1 MNPTEM
7 LRMWLGQHARAAISA
22 LGQLRRRPAGSLM
35 TTAAIGIAL
44 ALPAGFLLIMDN
56 IESAMGGWDGTPS
69 ASVFLSL
76 DTPPDRQTATA
87 GRIAALDGIQEVTL
101 ITPAEALAEFQA
113 TAGMDETLALLDDN
127 PLPAVV
133 EARLAGRLDAA
144 ETESLM
150 NRLRALPQVEEIR
163 LDQTWMQR
171 LDALLELG
179 NRTVAIIALLL
190 GLTVMLVIGNTI
202 RLDIE
207 NRRSEIEITKLIG
220 GTDAFVRRPFLYT
233 GVWYGLAG
241 GMVAGAILVSG
252 MLAVSAPAA
261 RLATLYQSAFQ
272 PAGPGLSGVL
282 TLLGAGL
289 LLGLLGAWLAVGR
302 HLAAIEPQ

>member
-1 MNPTEM
+1 MSARGAM
-7 LRMWLGQHARAAISA
+7 RMWLGQHARAAISA
-22 LGQLRRRPAGSLM
+22 LGQLRRKPGGSLM

-44 ALPAGFLLIMDN
+44 ALPAAFLLIMDN
-56 IESAMGGWDGTPS
+56 IESAMSGWDGTPR
-69 ASVFLSL
+69 ASVFLAL
-76 DTPPDRQTATA
+76 DTPPDRQAATA
-87 GRIAALDGIQEVTL
+87 ERIAALDGIREVTL

-113 TAGMDETLALLDDN
+113 TAGMDETLALLDAN

-133 EARLAGRLDAA
+133 EARLAGRLEAA
-144 ETESLM
+144 DTERLM
-150 NRLRALPQVEEIR
+150 DRLQALPHVEEIR

-179 NRTVAIIALLL
+179 NRTIAIIALLL
-190 GLTVMLVIGNTI
+190 GLTVILVIGNTI

-241 GMVAGAILVSG
+241 GVVSGVILVVG
-252 MLAVSAPAA
+252 ILAVSAPAT
-261 RLATLYQSAFQ
+261 RLAALYQSAFQ
-272 PAGPGLSGVL
+272 PAGPGVSGIL
-282 TLLGAGL
+282 TLLVTGL

-302 HLAAIEPQ
+302 HLVTIEPQ